1 VTPLRARRDDQGWT
15 KAQLDARLRRAARA
29 RGETL
34 PQPESLA
41 RQISRW
47 ENGHGAVG
55 PLYQQLFCDVYGCS
69 SAELGFVEAPAVVE
83 PEPMEELAAEL
94 ARASSVDAEVVKLLQ
109 AQTDSI
115 RRLDALQGAQLI
127 RDQMRAH
134 IAHVEELTRHAVRPG
149 VRRML
154 AKVLADASALAGWQA
169 LDVGTPRE
177 SWEHFERAKSAAREA
192 EDPSLLAFATAEQ
205 AYVLLDLGD
214 SGHASE
220 LVQYAHH
227 ESVGAVPAL
236 METWLTA
243 ARAEMATANGDASAA
258 CIDLDHA
265 ADLLPAEPGD
275 ALPYLVLSET
285 HLARWRGNCLARL
298 GNEDAIDQLNTG
310 LAAVIGTYARAE
322 AGVRIDL
329 ATALLVHGERGAA
342 EEHLGAARILV
353 SRTGS
358 LRQKRRIEN
367 LAAHAQRLM
376 I

>member
-1 VTPLRARRDDQGWT
+1 MTPLRARREHHGWT
-15 KAQLDARLRRAARA
+15 KTQLDTHLRRAAKA

-34 PQPESLA
+34 PSPESLA
-41 RQISRW
+41 RQFARW
-47 ENGHGAVG
+47 ENGHGPVG
-55 PLYQQLFCDVYGCS
+55 PFYQQLFCDVYGCS
-69 SAELGFVEAPAVVE
+69 PVELGFIDAPETVE
-83 PEPMEELAAEL
+83 PEPTEELAAEL
-94 ARASSVDAEVVKLLQ
+94 ARASSVDTEAVKLLQ

-134 IAHVEELTRHAVRPG
+134 ITHIEQLTRHAVRPG
-149 VRRML
+149 IRRML

-205 AYVLLDLGD
+205 AYVLLDVGD
-214 SGHASE
+214 ARQASE

-227 ESVGAVPAL
+227 ESTGAIPAL

-243 ARAEMATANGDASAA
+243 ARAEMATASGDANATR
-258 CIDLDHA
+258 IDLDQA
-265 ADLLPAEPGD
+265 ADLLPSEPD
-275 ALPYLVLSET
+275 APLPYLVLNDT

-298 GNEDAIDQLNTG
+298 GDEDALEQLNKG

-329 ATALLVHGERGAA
+329 ASALLVHGERDLAN
-342 EEHLGAARILV
+342 EHLRTAKILIG
-353 SRTGS
+353 RTGS
-358 LRQKRRIEN
+358 LRQKRRIEG
-367 LAAHAQRLM
+367 LATHMQ
-376 I
+376 